1 MTDNLKIDLHT
12 HSTASDGTFTPT
24 RLAEMAREKNVA
36 AAALTD
42 HDTVDGVQEFL
53 TACAE
58 NGVEGIAGVEMSA
71 KYRKEMHIV
80 GLFVDTD
87 DTEFRAKLEELRGM
101 REKRNRE
108 MLYLLAK
115 NGFDITETDI
125 TSQKDGATM
134 ANTGRAHIARAMVE
148 KGYAK
153 STGDA
158 FAKYLKKGKP
168 CYVERVT
175 YSPEETIQI
184 IKAAHGIAVLAHP
197 VYITMGYDK
206 LYSLMSR
213 LKSYGIDGME
223 CYYNCYTE
231 EFSEMCMDICEKLD
245 LLPSGGSDFHGNNKP
260 TVALGAVSTGTVPYT
275 VLTALK
281 LSAHQRTL

>member
-12 HSTASDGTFTPT
+12 HSTASDGTLSPT
-24 RLAEMAREKNVA
+24 ELADMAKETGVT

-42 HDTVDGVQEFL
+42 HDTVDGVSEFL
-53 TACAE
+53 TACKE
-58 NGVEGIAGVEMSA
+58 RGIEGIAGVEMSA

-87 DTEFRAKLEELRGM
+87 DTEFRAKLEALRGM

-108 MLYLLAK
+108 MLYLLEK

-158 FAKYLKKGKP
+158 FAKYLKKGK
-168 CYVERVT
+168 
-175 YSPEETIQI
+175 
-184 IKAAHGIAVLAHP
+184 
-197 VYITMGYDK
+197 
-206 LYSLMSR
+206 
-213 LKSYGIDGME
+213 
-223 CYYNCYTE
+223 
-231 EFSEMCMDICEKLD
+231 
-245 LLPSGGSDFHGNNKP
+245 
-260 TVALGAVSTGTVPYT
+260 
-275 VLTALK
+275 
-281 LSAHQRTL
+281 LSA